1 MQDGA
6 PAHSA
11 RNTKQYLK
19 RKRIRELKWPPKSPD
34 LNPIENLWGIVKAKM
49 KVTLNFTAEELKREI
64 RRVWKTIPQKEIDNL
79 VLSFPGRVQKMLE
92 SGGEDCQL

>member
-19 RKRIRELKWPPKSPD
+19 RKRIRELRWPPKSPD
-34 LNPIENLWGIVKAKM
+34 LNPIE
-49 KVTLNFTAEELKREI
+49 TC
-64 RRVWKTIPQKEIDNL
+64 
-79 VLSFPGRVQKMLE
+79 
-92 SGGEDCQL
+92 GGS

>member
-1 MQDGA
+1 M
-6 PAHSA
+6 
-11 RNTKQYLK
+11 L
-19 RKRIRELKWPPKSPD
+19 LWPPKSPD
-34 LNPIENLWGIVKAKM
+34 LNPIENLWVMVKAKM

-79 VLSFPGRVQKMLE
+79 VLSFPRRVQRMLE